1 MPRLPAAGAGRAETD
16 SRSGVK
22 ADPIIILS
30 FPGSPALGRGAS
42 LFLFLWGCA
51 APVRTIVEPPPFP
64 EGFLSVRWG
73 TSVDEVKKAIA
84 KDGNKWYRDQLQAP
98 PHAMYA
104 SGRYLDTPALL
115 SYFFTS
121 KSKRLYRVDV
131 TFNNVRIHGKARN
144 HLLERF
150 GQPSYSRPDGD
161 HWSWRDKSLIIFQL
175 DPTHVQMSYLS
186 GPLAVMNHE
195 ETTGVAL
202 H

>member
-1 MPRLPAAGAGRAETD
+1 MNQTNFR
-16 SRSGVK
+16 RSIV
-22 ADPIIILS
+22 IIS
-30 FPGSPALGRGAS
+30 S

-64 EGFLSVRWG
+64 EGFLGARWG

-84 KDGNKWYRDQLQAP
+84 KDGNEWYQDRLEAP
-98 PHAMYA
+98 TYAIYA
-104 SGRYLDTPALL
+104 SGRYLDTQALF
-115 SYFFTS
+115 SYFFTP

-131 TFNNVRIHGKARN
+131 TFDDVRIHGKARN

-150 GQPSYSRPDGD
+150 GQPTYSRPDGD
-161 HWSWRDKSLIIFQL
+161 HWSWRDKSLVIFQL

-186 GPLAVMNHE
+186 GPLAVMNYE
-195 ETTGVAL
+195 ETTGVVL